1 MISKTTDLA
10 ITKRRDD
17 IFLEPSHV
25 KISALL
31 YEITDRTKQLAEPR
45 ARLDSDKKFQ
55 SRATAASIP
64 KASARIIELS
74 KPRQPYQHPSKPIG
88 YVSRGALHAV
98 ATQRIIELSRPKRK
112 RRAKGKRTKKVYGS
126 KSCYFAK
133 HSKKK
138 QAHEH
143 RKYERRM
150 KRKKLRR
157 GGKQCPPRTS
167 DSDRTIIVV
176 DLKSKNK

>member
-1 MISKTTDLA
+1 MVSKTRDSTIA
-10 ITKRRDD
+10 KRRDD
-17 IFLEPSHV
+17 LFLEPSHV

-31 YEITDRTKQLAEPR
+31 YEITERTKQLAEPR
-45 ARLDSDKKFQ
+45 ARLESDKRFQ
-55 SRATAASIP
+55 SRTTVASIP
-64 KASARIIELS
+64 KASARIVELS

-112 RRAKGKRTKKVYGS
+112 QKAKGKRTKKVYAS
-126 KSCYFAK
+126 KSSYFAK
-133 HSKKK
+133 HAKKR
-138 QAHEH
+138 QGREY

-150 KRKKLRR
+150 KRRKLKRA
-157 GGKQCPPRTS
+157 KQRPPRRS